1 MVGEEL
7 PVLKEFIKRIKKQ
20 TAANIAVGLC
30 GALLVAMPPSPVRA
44 SEGDVLSGVLGALGA
59 VAAYNGYFRQ
69 ISEMGNNALYQEETY
84 RMDIG
89 EHGLSRFRQD
99 KITVDKVM
107 KRLAAKGEYTLESRN
122 LPFRWA
128 VNDSDEFNA
137 ACYPTNYISVNR
149 GLVAGLR
156 GNEDEIAA
164 VLGHEM
170 IHGLKLHSASNMA
183 KAAAA
188 QIGMVAVNAATGAGD
203 PGVVSMMTDYAV
215 AKMVS
220 VPTEYEADEGGFYIA
235 CSAGF
240 NPGGAAAAMVRM
252 ESIVNRQAE
261 FHGKFD
267 PYDHPETP
275 NREKKLAQMMTDYSG
290 GHVKVDKNKILID
303 DMLFAEVAWT
313 DFDNELTRETA
324 YLVAGAIARG
334 IHDNDNLSGWNWRP
348 SGRGDGLED
357 YLTDDRVYEPLKQFV
372 AERHLERELK
382 KLISAV
388 YSGEV
393 ITDVRTKLHE
403 ADEARQEK
411 WMERLA
417 KTKLADSELV
427 SAFVDN
433 GDRYNDVYLP
443 DYARQQALRVFDS
456 DNAPEDL
463 SKVYAVI
470 ARACMQELDFP
481 EAHKKVSYA
490 LHLNPASAFNHVTLA
505 DIYRGEGKPEAALEE
520 CRTAIACDP
529 KFSPAYYIAGD
540 IADELGREE
549 EALNFY
555 REHRRLEPEA
565 NGYEL
570 KYLEKLD
577 PKEAGRIRE
586 ARRKLA
592 EKWAKEMPTR
602 EQRLKKQAEEKEKE
616 INKADPG
623 REKKIK
629 EAKTNHRVE
638 N

>member
-1 MVGEEL
+1 MLKQIVNKIRRRLTAKIAAGL
-7 PVLKEFIKRIKKQ
+7 WGAFLVLMPVAP
-20 TAANIAVGLC
+20 AA
-30 GALLVAMPPSPVRA
+30 A

-59 VAAYNGYFRQ
+59 VAAYNGYFKA
-69 ISEMGNNALYQEETY
+69 ISNMGNNAIYQEETY

-99 KITVDKVM
+99 RITVDKVM
-107 KRLAAKGEYTLESRN
+107 KRLAAEGEYTLESRN

-137 ACYPTNYISVNR
+137 ACYPTNYISINR

-170 IHGLKLHSASNMA
+170 IHGLKLHAASNVA

-203 PGVVSMMTDYAV
+203 PGMVSMMTDYAV

-261 FHGKFD
+261 FHGTYD

-275 NREKKLAQMMTDYSG
+275 NREKKLAQMMTEYSG
-290 GHVKVDKNKILID
+290 GHVKVDNNKILID
-303 DMLFAEVAWT
+303 DMLFAEVGWT

-348 SGRGDGLED
+348 SGQGDGLED

-388 YSGEV
+388 YSAEV

-411 WMERLA
+411 WAERLA
-417 KTKLADSELV
+417 KTKLADAELV
-427 SAFVDN
+427 NEFVDN

-456 DNAPEDL
+456 DTAPADL

-470 ARACMQELDFP
+470 ARAYMQDLDFP
-481 EAHKKVSYA
+481 EAHRKIGYA
-490 LHLNPASAFNHVTLA
+490 LQLNPASAFNHVTLA
-505 DIYRGEGKPEAALEE
+505 DIYRGEGNPEAALEE
-520 CRTAIACDP
+520 CRAAMACDP

-549 EALNFY
+549 EALDFY
-555 REHRRLEPEA
+555 RQHKRLEPEA
-565 NGYEL
+565 NGYRL

-586 ARRKLA
+586 ARRKVA
-592 EKWAKEMPTR
+592 EKWAKELPTR
-602 EQRLKKQAEEKEKE
+602 EQRLKKEAAE
-616 INKADPG
+616 KAKAASKTDAEGKKKSKKQP
-623 REKKIK
+623 ETAAAKIK
-629 EAKTNHRVE
+629 
-638 N
+638 

>member
-1 MVGEEL
+1 M
-7 PVLKEFIKRIKKQ
+7 LKEIINAVRKRS
-20 TAANIAVGLC
+20 AANIAVGLC
-30 GALLVAMPPSPVRA
+30 GMLLAAMAPSPVRA
-44 SEGDVLSGVLGALGA
+44 GERDILSGVIGALGA
-59 VAAYNGYFRQ
+59 VAAYNGYFQQ

-99 KITVDKVM
+99 KLTVDKVM
-107 KRLAAKGEYTLESRN
+107 KRLVTEGVYTLESRN

-137 ACYPTNYISVNR
+137 ACYPTNYISINR

-170 IHGLKLHSASNMA
+170 IHGLKLHSASNAA

-188 QIGMVAVNAATGAGD
+188 QIGMVAINAATGAGD
-203 PGVVSMMTDYAV
+203 PGVVAMMTDYAV

-290 GHVKVDKNKILID
+290 GHVKVDNNKILID

-348 SGRGDGLED
+348 GSRGDGQED
-357 YLTDDRVYEPLKQFV
+357 YLTADRVYEPLKEFV

-393 ITDVRTKLHE
+393 ITDVRTKLRE
-403 ADEARQEK
+403 ADEARKEK

-417 KTKLADSELV
+417 KTKLADAELV
-427 SAFVDN
+427 RAFADN

-443 DYARQQALRVFDS
+443 DYARKQALRVFDS
-456 DNAPEDL
+456 DNAPVNL

-470 ARACMQELDFP
+470 ARACMQELDFS

-490 LHLNPASAFNHVTLA
+490 LLLDPASAFNHVTLA
-505 DIYRGEGKPEAALEE
+505 DIYRGEGNPEAALAE
-520 CRTAIACDP
+520 CRTAIALDP

-555 REHRRLEPEA
+555 REHKRLEPAA
-565 NGYEL
+565 NGYRL

-577 PKEAGRIRE
+577 PKEAGKIRE
-586 ARRKLA
+586 ARQKRA
-592 EKWAKEMPTR
+592 EKWAKELPTR
-602 EQRLKKQAEEKEKE
+602 EQRLKQQAEEKEKE
-616 INKADPG
+616 KNAAASG
-623 REKKIK
+623 GKKSK
-629 EAKTNHRVE
+629 KQK
-638 N
+638 